1 MTPSAPL
8 PPERLTLPG
17 AVLTRLR
24 AADGPALRTAVRESL
39 EHLGPWLPWATPR
52 SADGD
57 AQLDFARAAELSWT
71 AGTEHLYL
79 LRASVDG
86 PVLGSFGLH
95 RRLGPGVI
103 EIGYW
108 LHPAAT
114 GRGYARAA
122 TRALVDV
129 AHALPGLERVE
140 VHVDEANVRSSA
152 VARAAGLRIDRVEV
166 REPKSPAQVG
176 RGEIWVS
183 S

>member
-1 MTPSAPL
+1 MTSSVSAP
-8 PPERLTLPG
+8 PETLTLPG

-24 AADGPALRTAVRESL
+24 ATDGPALRTAVRESL
-39 EHLGPWLPWATPR
+39 EHLGPWMPWAAPG

-57 AQLDFARAAELSWT
+57 AQLDFARAAEPSWT
-71 AGTEHLYL
+71 AGTEHVYL
-79 LRASVDG
+79 LREVADG

-114 GRGYARAA
+114 GRGHARAA

-129 AHALPGLERVE
+129 TLALPGLDRVE
-140 VHVDEANVRSSA
+140 VHVDEANARSSA
-152 VARAAGLRIDRVEV
+152 VARAAGLRLDRVEV
-166 REPKSPAQVG
+166 REPESPAQVG
-176 RGEIWVS
+176 RAQIWAS